1 MTLEVRVFGATQLE
15 ALAKR
20 IRYEGDQGL
29 MKELRRAL
37 SKADKPLEADVKAG
51 MPTYLPD
58 RYAAVLAKATKFKNN
73 VRTVGRQVSVTMVVT
88 AKGVRHDRQIKTI
101 DNPGLLRHPV
111 FARGRRSSWT
121 WAKQRVRPGVVS
133 DKFDEHKDR
142 IRRDI
147 MQAMD
152 NVADKITKG

>member
-1 MTLEVRVFGATQLE
+1 MSLEVRVFGAQQLD

-20 IRYEGDQGL
+20 LKYAGEVDL
-29 MKELRRAL
+29 LKELRRAL
-37 SKADKPLEADVKAG
+37 AKADKPLEADVKSG
-51 MPTYLPD
+51 MAVYLPD
-58 RYAAVLAKATKFKNN
+58 RYAAILAKATKFKNN

-88 AKGVRHDRQIKTI
+88 AKGVSHERQIKTI

-142 IRRDI
+142 IRRDVL
-147 MQAMD
+147 QAMD
-152 NVADKITKG
+152 HVADKITKG